1 MTTLLET
8 ENYGLYTLKAR
19 MITNFIRCSTTGP
32 TWFGYALS
40 SRRTLT
46 TLNAYFKITDIKE
59 AISDTIEDSG
69 RLRYIIMDISP
80 ETDLSKIFR
89 PLDNNQASDVMLQ
102 KEKARLKRKYG
113 HSSWLR
119 HSQNIAMLMLDRM
132 EELGMS
138 QKQLAEKM
146 NCSPQYISKVLR
158 GRENLSLET
167 LTKIENALEISLIKG
182 EPVAV

>member
-1 MTTLLET
+1 M
-8 ENYGLYTLKAR
+8 
-19 MITNFIRCSTTGP
+19 
-32 TWFGYALS
+32 
-40 SRRTLT
+40 
-46 TLNAYFKITDIKE
+46 
-59 AISDTIEDSG
+59 
-69 RLRYIIMDISP
+69 
-80 ETDLSKIFR
+80 
-89 PLDNNQASDVMLQ
+89 MLQ

-113 HSSWLR
+113 HSSWLRLYAIKLIQGNYIITGGAIKLTATMQEREHTRQELVKIDRVRRYLLEEHASPTPSKWRELFDFLETNKSWLR

-167 LTKIENALEISLIKG
+167 LTKIENALEISIIKE
-182 EPVAV
+182 EPMAV

>member
-1 MTTLLET
+1 MLLQ
-8 ENYGLYTLKAR
+8 
-19 MITNFIRCSTTGP
+19 
-32 TWFGYALS
+32 
-40 SRRTLT
+40 
-46 TLNAYFKITDIKE
+46 
-59 AISDTIEDSG
+59 
-69 RLRYIIMDISP
+69 RLRNGVSCLTSLKQTSLGSDIR
-80 ETDLSKIFR
+80 KI
-89 PLDNNQASDVMLQ
+89 L
-102 KEKARLKRKYG
+102 
-113 HSSWLR
+113 
-119 HSQNIAMLMLDRM
+119 

>member
-1 MTTLLET
+1 
-8 ENYGLYTLKAR
+8 
-19 MITNFIRCSTTGP
+19 
-32 TWFGYALS
+32 
-40 SRRTLT
+40 
-46 TLNAYFKITDIKE
+46 
-59 AISDTIEDSG
+59 
-69 RLRYIIMDISP
+69 MDISP